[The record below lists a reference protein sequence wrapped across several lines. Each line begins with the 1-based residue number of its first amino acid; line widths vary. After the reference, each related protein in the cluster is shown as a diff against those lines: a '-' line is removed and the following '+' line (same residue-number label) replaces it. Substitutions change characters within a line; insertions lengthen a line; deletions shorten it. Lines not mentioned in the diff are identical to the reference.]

1 MEILWILTLKK
12 NPSRATASVE
22 AQNKQIAIILL
33 HVLLASSHVA
43 QEIFKQEMMVLCL
56 VAPDWV
62 FFHDVLQT
70 ISKSVYMYESQC
82 CKHVQGFNMCY
93 GTKS

>member
-56 VAPDWV
+56 VAPD
-62 FFHDVLQT
+62 
-70 ISKSVYMYESQC
+70 
-82 CKHVQGFNMCY
+82 
-93 GTKS
+93 